1 MSGVVVG
8 PCYFS
13 VSLSPFGH
21 DFGTLDFGLGLDNM
35 RKAARL
41 SLILPNI

>member
-1 MSGVVVG
+1 MVGG
-8 PCYFS
+8 PCDFCA
-13 VSLSPFGH
+13 SPSPVGL
-21 DFGTLDFGLGLDNM
+21 DSGTLDFGLGLDNM